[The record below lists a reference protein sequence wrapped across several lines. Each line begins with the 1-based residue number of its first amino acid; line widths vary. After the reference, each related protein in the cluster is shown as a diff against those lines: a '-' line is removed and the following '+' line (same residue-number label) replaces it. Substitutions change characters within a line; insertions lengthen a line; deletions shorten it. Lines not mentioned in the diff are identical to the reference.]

1 MGNLFQN
8 GPQFVRDIPA
18 AVGDMKMLLIRRC
31 SKDVH
36 RKQRVP
42 FLVSRRRLER
52 ALNRLCRPVEDGGS
66 AALRPGGL
74 TPEGYCGFVNR
85 ANLEQYSNTEEGA
98 EPEGLEVQEVQQQIW
113 PQIEKRLFAMWISS
127 TLSLQASQVRALHE
141 PPESVSDADRM
152 EKTWCSLRQKLDELD
167 FAAVGGPDELVTST
181 LVGYLV
187 SQQQCVFSDRPL
199 TDQPSMGHDQVEQI
213 LHDELKAVQELS
225 AWEEQPLTPKGFWSS
240 EDLAGQQTQQEMQED
255 LWPWAMHIAQM
266 CWPPIVDPP
275 TCCLAT
281 RSSVRVPRTTSLQG
295 SSNSFRWDRGTT
307 GPMFR
312 SERRTSSRS
321 LSGSGSNTCCC
332 EPTVASKRTRAFT
345 FLP

>member
-1 MGNLFQN
+1 M
-8 GPQFVRDIPA
+8 
-18 AVGDMKMLLIRRC
+18 
-31 SKDVH
+31 
-36 RKQRVP
+36 
-42 FLVSRRRLER
+42 
-52 ALNRLCRPVEDGGS
+52 
-66 AALRPGGL
+66 
-74 TPEGYCGFVNR
+74 
-85 ANLEQYSNTEEGA
+85 
-98 EPEGLEVQEVQQQIW
+98 QQQIW

-127 TLSLQASQVRALHE
+127 TLSLQLASQVRALHE

-187 SQQQCVFSDRPL
+187 SQQRCVFSDRPL

-213 LHDELKAVQELS
+213 LLPKAFGL
-225 AWEEQPLTPKGFWSS
+225 PKTWRGSKRSKRCKRIF
-240 EDLAGQQTQQEMQED
+240 GM
-255 LWPWAMHIAQM
+255 PWAMHIAQM
-266 CWPPIVDPP
+266 CWPQPVFSATAQVVWQACPLWIPP
-275 TCCLAT
+275 QRCLAT
-281 RSSVRVPRTTSLQG
+281 CSSVRITRTTSLQG